1 VSVAHHR
8 RNSTGSR
15 QFSGGAVWNVGGRAA
30 AVLEPVHAVDDGR
43 GGFVASGSSAPLYSA
58 GFFAPSDP
66 AADRDMHE
74 RRLALALDID
84 TSTRM
89 ISPNRLSSP
98 TSSSL
103 DTSSD
108 NGYSPSRRLVWK
120 NNEWTKEGS
129 ISRMTRSYS

>member
-1 VSVAHHR
+1 VGNHR

-30 AVLEPVHAVDDGR
+30 ALEPVHAVDDGR
-43 GGFVASGSSAPLYSA
+43 GGFLASGSSAPLYSA
-58 GFFAPSDP
+58 NFFAPSDP

-74 RRLALALDID
+74 RRLALALDVD

-89 ISPNRLSSP
+89 LSPSRLSSP
-98 TSSSL
+98 SRSI
-103 DTSSD
+103 DISSD

-129 ISRMTRSYS
+129 ISRRI